1 MYNLTSYLKF
11 QYQKALEKA
20 RDFFSFSGLEQLA
33 VVGVSNNLVKSE
45 LRPRLQNPLD
55 YVFHNSKVGDYRV
68 QDGNVIVRRSDGR
81 KEVALHPRSVAHD
94 SEGYT
99 KKALTDAGMTP
110 STSDVKKI
118 AKEVERLRPKK

>member
-1 MYNLTSYLKF
+1 MYNPIPHLKV
-11 QYQKALEKA
+11 QYQKTLERA
-20 RDFFSFSGLEQLA
+20 RDFFSFSGLEQL
-33 VVGVSNNLVKSE
+33 VIVGVPNNFVISE
-45 LRPRLQNPLD
+45 FIQKPEKPLD
-55 YVFHNSKVGDYRV
+55 YVYHSKVGDYRV
-68 QDGNVIVRRSDGR
+68 QGGNVIVRRSDGR

-99 KKALTDAGMTP
+99 RKALIDAGMNP